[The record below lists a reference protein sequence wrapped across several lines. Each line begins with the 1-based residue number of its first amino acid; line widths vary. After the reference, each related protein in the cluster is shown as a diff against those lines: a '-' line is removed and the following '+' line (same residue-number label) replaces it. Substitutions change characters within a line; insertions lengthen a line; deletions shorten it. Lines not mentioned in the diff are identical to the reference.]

1 MLAQRQTS
9 VAADL
14 AIWRCASPLTLPWA
28 DVTLEFTFISMPTSR
43 AVTVSTVTLSMACN
57 HDQGEGREKFRF
69 RVFRFFIKTM
79 LLIIYNVTTTYFCK
93 LQENDTSLAFREI

>member
-1 MLAQRQTS
+1 MSGNMLPQTQTS

-14 AIWRCASPLTLPWA
+14 AIWRCASTFTLPWA

-57 HDQGEGREKFRF
+57 HKYRMKEKTNQSSWAFLNNISTLETAYF
-69 RVFRFFIKTM
+69 HS
-79 LLIIYNVTTTYFCK
+79 IIMIVM
-93 LQENDTSLAFREI
+93 SV

>member
-57 HDQGEGREKFRF
+57 HEHRE
-69 RVFRFFIKTM
+69 
-79 LLIIYNVTTTYFCK
+79 
-93 LQENDTSLAFREI
+93 REEIHF

>member
-57 HDQGEGREKFRF
+57 HEQGEGREKFSF
-69 RVFRFFIKTM
+69 RVFRFFFFFLSRYLHIQHAGIAKA
-79 LLIIYNVTTTYFCK
+79 LCK
-93 LQENDTSLAFREI
+93 LGVI